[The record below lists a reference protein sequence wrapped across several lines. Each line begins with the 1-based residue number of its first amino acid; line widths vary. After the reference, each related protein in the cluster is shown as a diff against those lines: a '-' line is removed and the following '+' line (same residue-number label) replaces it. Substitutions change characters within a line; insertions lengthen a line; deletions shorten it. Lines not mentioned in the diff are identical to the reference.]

1 MLHPKLEQA
10 RIASN
15 ILKSYNGIEK
25 LTTPVISQI
34 EFEKSVIEDKI
45 PFYLDEVIK
54 SWSKDMSSKLESE
67 KDELVKSEIAKS
79 ITSQA
84 KSLSKID
91 IVFNGAVKTVW
102 ADIVDSETN
111 LYKENSLT
119 KKLNLSG
126 KAVS

>member
-1 MLHPKLEQA
+1 MLHPKIEQA

-15 ILKSYNGIEK
+15 ILKSYNGVEK
-25 LTTPVISQI
+25 LTTPTISQI

-54 SWSKDMSSKLESE
+54 SWSKDMSVKLEKE
-67 KDELVKSEIAKS
+67 ADVIAKSELSKS
-79 ITSQA
+79 ITSQVNNLA
-84 KSLSKID
+84 KID

-102 ADIVDSETN
+102 ADVVDSTTN
-111 LYKENSLT
+111 SYRDNSLT
-119 KKLNLSG
+119 RKLNLSG